1 MRTRFNRI
9 FMVLL
14 IGFNPLTSRSQECTS
29 YFPMQEGS
37 SFEIT
42 NYDHK
47 DKVQG
52 RAEHFVISREE
63 QGDEIAVQ
71 IESTIFDK
79 KDKEVTT
86 LEYEVRCKNGVFE
99 FRMPSVSMA
108 GAGVDTKVEGDF
120 LDIPADPYPG
130 QRLKDGT
137 IRISINEVMNITTT
151 VTDRKVEALEQ
162 ITTPAGTFDCIK
174 ITYSVETKF
183 MFKITGAAAEWYAP
197 NVGMVRSESYDK
209 KGKLAGYSLLTQLD
223 H

>member
-1 MRTRFNRI
+1 
-9 FMVLL
+9 MVLL

-37 SFEIT
+37 SFEIM
-42 NYDHK
+42 NYDPK

-63 QGDEIAVQ
+63 RGDEIAVQ

-99 FRMPSVSMA
+99 FLMPSVSMESMA
-108 GAGVDTKVEGDF
+108 GAGVSTDVEGDF
-120 LDIPADPYPG
+120 LDIPADPSPG
-130 QRLKDGT
+130 QKLKDGT
-137 IRISINEVMNITTT
+137 IRISINEAMNMTTT

-183 MFKITGAAAEWYAP
+183 LFKVTGAAAEWYAP

-209 KGKLAGYSLLTQLD
+209 KGKLSGYSLLTKLD
-223 H
+223 L